1 MKKIVLSMFFCVCLS
16 VMLSAQ
22 TQGGKQRMTFKS
34 IVIQN
39 GDTTVT
45 EKNIESDDPNAQLS
59 DSIPMQNGMFRF
71 SFGDKGADS
80 FFNDFG
86 NFNDPLS
93 SMFQNPFMNDS
104 LLSRLINPHYSLDSN
119 GFFQHP
125 GFGNLSTGSDRGIS
139 SQNFNKAEEEAK
151 NLSTFKVAIL
161 PEINKINITFKLSPQ
176 FPSMISVEDQQGRP
190 SFSEQVEASEGY
202 FVRQIDLGKMKAGKY
217 TVKLIQGGKIETE
230 NIVIR
235 QN

>member
-1 MKKIVLSMFFCVCLS
+1 MLSCVCFS
-16 VMLSAQ
+16 VLLSAQ

-59 DSIPMQNGMFRF
+59 DSIPMENGMFRF

-93 SMFQNPFMNDS
+93 SMFQNPFMNDT
-104 LLSRLINPHYSLDSN
+104 LLSRMINPHYTLDSN

-125 GFGNLSTGSDRGIS
+125 GFGNLSVGPDRGIS
-139 SQNFNKAEEEAK
+139 SQNFNKTEEEAK
-151 NLSTFKVAIL
+151 NVSAFKVAVL

-176 FPSMISVEDQQGRP
+176 FPSMISVEDSKGKP

-202 FVRQIDLGKMKAGKY
+202 FVRQIDLGTLKAGKY
-217 TVKLIQGGKIETE
+217 TVKLLQGGKIETE
-230 NIVIR
+230 SIVIS
-235 QN
+235 QK